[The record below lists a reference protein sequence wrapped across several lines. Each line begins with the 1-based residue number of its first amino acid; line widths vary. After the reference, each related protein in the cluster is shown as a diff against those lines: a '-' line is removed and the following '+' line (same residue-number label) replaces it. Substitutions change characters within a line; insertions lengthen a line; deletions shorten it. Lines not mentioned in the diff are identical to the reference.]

1 MKPDFET
8 TTQARYQSQRELGR
22 GEDTRVELIYDQKR
36 QLNLARK
43 TWEHANAEL
52 RFRLRQ
58 QHRRSLNI
66 THPNIVRVYDLIA
79 DNEDTAL
86 TMELIHGVEAHE
98 YTARVASHGAS
109 AQQSLA
115 GTVSLLR
122 QLSA

>member
-22 GEDTRVELIYDQKR
+22 GEDTRVELVYDQKR

-43 TWEHANAEL
+43 TWEHASAEL

-66 THPNIVRVYDLIA
+66 THPNVVRAYDLIVE
-79 DNEDTAL
+79 NEDAAL

-98 YTARVASHGAS
+98 YAARV
-109 AQQSLA
+109 
-115 GTVSLLR
+115 
-122 QLSA
+122 